1 VYACSVLAIEAQG
14 QKIQTIEA
22 LGTPDRL
29 HPLQAAFVENDAQQ
43 CGFCTPGFVMA
54 CKAFTD
60 KNSSPSMDEIEKG
73 LGGNLCR
80 CGTYV
85 GIRKAV
91 MEAAG
96 KGATNG

>member
-1 VYACSVLAIEAQG
+1 M
-14 QKIQTIEA
+14 K
-22 LGTPDRL
+22 
-29 HPLQAAFVENDAQQ
+29 H
-43 CGFCTPGFVMA
+43 
-54 CKAFTD
+54 
-60 KNSSPSMDEIEKG
+60 G

-91 MEAAG
+91 LEAAKAM